1 MAGKTEI
8 IDAIAE
14 ATQAPRRDAEAAYEA
29 FLNALTLALRRG
41 EKVNIAGLGSFAVTE
56 RPERQGRNPKTG
68 EAIRI
73 AASRAVKFKAGKD
86 LKQLV
91 NPSSKPVSNPK
102 AT

>member
-14 ATQAPRRDAEAAYEA
+14 ATQVPRRDAESAYEA

-41 EKVNIAGLGSFAVTE
+41 EKINIAGLGSFTVAE

-73 AASRAVKFKAGKD
+73 AASRTVKFKAGKE

-91 NPSSKPVSNPK
+91 NPK
-102 AT
+102 AQ